1 MTDTPDGD
9 ESFEDRPGDREAPGD
24 REDLG
29 DREAL
34 GDASIPDAPDV
45 IGTALGALQAM
56 LGPAP
61 SDEEPGENQTGEDPD
76 TDPPS

>member
-1 MTDTPDGD
+1 MPLSVIGGRRRLTT
-9 ESFEDRPGDREAPGD
+9 F
-24 REDLG
+24 
-29 DREAL
+29 AL
-34 GDASIPDAPDV
+34 KLHCDASISDAPDV

>member
-1 MTDTPDGD
+1 MNDIPMTDTPDGD
-9 ESFEDRPGDREAPGD
+9 ESFEDRP
-24 REDLG
+24 G